1 LLAYKSAEAARSNG
15 DLLFSV
21 PLKGCEVRNGSFY
34 RALCVSKLEFLL
46 QVTPA
51 VNLSAGKYELKLEV
65 PSADGMTD
73 MHLRFNSV
81 SWIFFLLIPSP
92 FSCVQG

>member
-1 LLAYKSAEAARSNG
+1 M
-15 DLLFSV
+15 
-21 PLKGCEVRNGSFY
+21 
-34 RALCVSKLEFLL
+34 
-46 QVTPA
+46 TPA

-81 SWIFFLLIPSP
+81 SVFNFSFYRHFDSNEGSLLKP
-92 FSCVQG
+92 F